1 MIRLYVLIPLILSI
15 GFSLTQC
22 SGEAVSNNSM
32 EKIYAEEGVPVRV
45 AVVEP
50 KLFET
55 SLSYHAVLSGIEES
69 SVHAMIS
76 DEVETISAAVGEYV
90 EKNRILLRFPRS
102 TPSARYRQAK
112 VAYENAKLTY
122 ERIEQLYRNG
132 SVAEQDRDNAKTAFD
147 VARADWHSVRDMVE
161 VTSPISGYVTRIN
174 VRESDTVAPGDLLM
188 TISQID
194 RMKAKVWASDREIT
208 SIRTGQRATARW
220 NGAEIEGRVV
230 QADMAM
236 DQDTQAFGVVLEFD
250 NPGKIPKVG
259 VIAEVTIVTYSNPQA
274 LSVERKDIVREGDR
288 SYVYLAEGDRA
299 RRQPIQ
305 TGKSHSLDV
314 EVLAGLQDGDLLITE
329 GLLLLEQESKIRVV
343 D

>member
-1 MIRLYVLIPLILSI
+1 
-15 GFSLTQC
+15 
-22 SGEAVSNNSM
+22 
-32 EKIYAEEGVPVRV
+32 
-45 AVVEP
+45 
-50 KLFET
+50 
-55 SLSYHAVLSGIEES
+55 
-69 SVHAMIS
+69 
-76 DEVETISAAVGEYV
+76 
-90 EKNRILLRFPRS
+90 
-102 TPSARYRQAK
+102 
-112 VAYENAKLTY
+112 
-122 ERIEQLYRNG
+122 
-132 SVAEQDRDNAKTAFD
+132 
-147 VARADWHSVRDMVE
+147 MVE

-220 NGAEIEGRVV
+220 NRAEIEGRVV
-230 QADMAM
+230 QVDMAM
-236 DQDTQAFGVVLEFD
+236 DQDMQAFGVVLEFD
-250 NPGKIPKVG
+250 NPEKILKVG
-259 VIAEVTIVTYSNPQA
+259 VTAEVTIVTYSNPRA
-274 LSVERKDIVREGDR
+274 LSVERKDIMHEGDR

-329 GLLLLEQESKIRVV
+329 GLLLLEQESKIRIV